1 MVMTDSMLLS
11 EIYKRSEKIKE
22 TYDSHNMVL
31 GAKLSVSF
39 LYYLDNV
46 VFPSLSTRL
55 FARDGGER
63 FSAQRHVNK
72 LSFLINS
79 LSIYSCLLIFV
90 KSCVSMHILEI
101 FNMK

>member
-1 MVMTDSMLLS
+1 MTDSMLLS
-11 EIYKRSEKIKE
+11 EIYKRSEKIKA

-63 FSAQRHVNK
+63 FSAQRVVNN
-72 LSFLINS
+72 FQIV
-79 LSIYSCLLIFV
+79 IQ
-90 KSCVSMHILEI
+90 
-101 FNMK
+101 

>member
-11 EIYKRSEKIKE
+11 EIYKRSEKIKA

-63 FSAQRHVNK
+63 FSAQRVVNNFQIAIHK
-72 LSFLINS
+72 IRLTRTSSIKSLIYYLKTNA
-79 LSIYSCLLIFV
+79 
-90 KSCVSMHILEI
+90 
-101 FNMK
+101 